1 MIERRT
7 AVNKKKLKVVMK
19 RVGWGLLIA
28 IVVLIA
34 MVRQR
39 WLEDVLV
46 GALALIAV
54 PLLLLLGALFPDLSI
69 DLL

>member
-1 MIERRT
+1 M
-7 AVNKKKLKVVMK
+7 NKKKLKVVMK